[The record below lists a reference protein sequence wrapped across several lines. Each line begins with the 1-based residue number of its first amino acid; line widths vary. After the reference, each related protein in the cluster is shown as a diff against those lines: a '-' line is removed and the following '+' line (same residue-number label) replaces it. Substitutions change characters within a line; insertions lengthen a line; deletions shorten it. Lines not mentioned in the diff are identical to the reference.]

1 MSTTMMII
9 AIIVILYCAFMTL
22 FLIGSAKQNKA
33 YDKKSEPELKLY
45 RVRRVYATAY
55 NRDQAMCLI
64 STYYSGIMGDDYTEE
79 FVRKLGIYNP
89 NVEFEVNPEACFL
102 SVHNHF
108 LALKENGETVVFIA

>member
-55 NRDQAMCLI
+55 DRYQAMRLI
-64 STYYSGIMGDDYTEE
+64 STHYASTMGDDYTEE
-79 FVRKLGIYNP
+79 FVRKIGIYDKHL
-89 NVEFEVNPEACFL
+89 EFEVIPEMCIK
-102 SVHNHF
+102 SVYNYF
-108 LALKENGETVVFIA
+108 LALKDQNVAKAFLG